1 VEDAR
6 RRIAKTAGCDPEE
19 IAITRNA
26 SESLENAQYGIDL
39 KPGDEVLTTNQDYPR
54 MLTTFRQRERREGIV
69 LKMISFPVPPPSMD
83 DLYQRF
89 ERAVTPKTK
98 VILVCHITNR
108 TGQIF
113 PIRKICDM
121 AHARNIAVI
130 VDGAHAFNH
139 FPFNLSEL
147 GCDYYG
153 VSLHKWT
160 CAPIGT
166 GFLYVRKS
174 RIASTWSLMASSDRQ
189 QDDIRKFEEI
199 GTHPAANHNAISA
212 ALIFN
217 ENIGIDRK
225 AARLRY
231 LRDRWA
237 HRLAQNPKVKILH
250 SPDPA
255 QSCGIGFLAFNGVN
269 SVKMAETLWSK
280 YNIITVRVGSEEYDG
295 LRITPH
301 IYSTIGDI
309 DYFADSVEKR
319 LRQPRD
325 AESRE
330 WYPRNK
336 LDGDPQIDL
345 VGWRRHYLL
354 DGVVRLSTPLPCLS
368 EHGAVRQRC
377 PAYRLPGPR
386 RVGAGASYVSAASAG
401 PLWLALPLRSFLRL
415 AGRRHQ
421 LDAGLSSSGPSFRH
435 GPAASH
441 THSRPVGGAAG

>member
-1 VEDAR
+1 VDRRNFLHAAAGSALVAFQTNAIERAAAAARSVKDQTPIEVASDEDYWAEIRNAFTVDRNVINLNNGYVSPAPLIVQDAMRRYLDYSNMGPIHTMINILEKQVEEVR
-6 RRIAKTAGCDPEE
+6 QRVAKVAGCDPEE
-19 IAITRNA
+19 IAITRNS

-39 KPGDEVLTTNQDYPR
+39 KAGDEVLTTNQDYPR

-98 VILVCHITNR
+98 LILVCHITNR

-113 PIRKICDM
+113 PIKKICEM
-121 AHARNIAVI
+121 AHARNIPVI

-139 FPFNLSEL
+139 FPYNLSDL

-160 CAPIGT
+160 CAPVGT

-189 QDDIRKFEEI
+189 QNDIRKFEEI

-212 ALIFN
+212 ALIFS

-250 SPDPA
+250 SEDPA
-255 QSCGIGFLAFNGVN
+255 QSCGIGFLAFNGVDPQ
-269 SVKMAETLWSK
+269 KITDILWNK
-280 YNIITVRVGSEEYDG
+280 YNIVTAHVGHEEYDG
-295 LRITPH
+295 IRVTPH
-301 IYSTIGDI
+301 IYSTVSDI
-309 DYFADSVEKR
+309 DYFAESVEKE
-319 LRQPRD
+319 L
-325 AESRE
+325 
-330 WYPRNK
+330 K
-336 LDGDPQIDL
+336 
-345 VGWRRHYLL
+345 
-354 DGVVRLSTPLPCLS
+354 
-368 EHGAVRQRC
+368 
-377 PAYRLPGPR
+377 
-386 RVGAGASYVSAASAG
+386 SA
-401 PLWLALPLRSFLRL
+401 
-415 AGRRHQ
+415 
-421 LDAGLSSSGPSFRH
+421 
-435 GPAASH
+435 
-441 THSRPVGGAAG
+441 

>member
-1 VEDAR
+1 MDRRNFLHAATGSALVAFQTNAIERAAAAARSVKDLTPLEVAGDEDYWAEIRNAFTVDRNVINLNNGYASPAPLVVQDAMRRYLDYSNMGPLHTMINILEKQVEEVR
-6 RRIAKTAGCDPEE
+6 RRVAKVAGCDPEE
-19 IAITRNA
+19 IALTRNA

-98 VILVCHITNR
+98 LILLCHITNR

-113 PIRKICDM
+113 PVRKIADM
-121 AHARNIAVI
+121 AHARNIPVI

-174 RIASTWSLMASSDRQ
+174 RIASTWSLMASADRQ
-189 QDDIRKFEEI
+189 KDDIRKFEEI

-237 HRLAQNPKVKILH
+237 HRLSQNPKVKTLH
-250 SPDPA
+250 SEDPA
-255 QSCGIGFLAFNGVN
+255 QSCGIGFLSFKGVDAQ
-269 SVKMAETLWSK
+269 KMSETLWNK
-280 YNIITVRVGSEEYDG
+280 YNIITAHSRHEEYDG

-301 IYSTIGDI
+301 IYSTVGDI
-309 DYFADSVEKR
+309 DFFAESVEKE
-319 LRQPRD
+319 L
-325 AESRE
+325 
-330 WYPRNK
+330 K
-336 LDGDPQIDL
+336 
-345 VGWRRHYLL
+345 
-354 DGVVRLSTPLPCLS
+354 
-368 EHGAVRQRC
+368 
-377 PAYRLPGPR
+377 
-386 RVGAGASYVSAASAG
+386 SA
-401 PLWLALPLRSFLRL
+401 
-415 AGRRHQ
+415 
-421 LDAGLSSSGPSFRH
+421 
-435 GPAASH
+435 
-441 THSRPVGGAAG
+441 